1 MLKGALQLHTTTQV
15 RQGKTWIKLDSLA
28 LRVKEGQLAWK
39 DEIEKV
45 GFVWCGLG
53 ETSKDMAQ
61 SSVQKVWRGEVIEGF
76 VGARGE
82 ETWSL
87 PKTDWGAGTSHV
99 GLLWCGCDDM
109 WRWEA
114 ELCTYWSLL
123 KILFGRPE
131 KDATKL
137 SCISGWGKAP
147 RLSPKAI
154 KATGTSKAHWLP
166 HYAANIAETS
176 LKCIANITGRWS
188 EATMFLWA
196 FEVHK

>member
-45 GFVWCGLG
+45 GFCLMWFGRDFQRHGPELSPKG
-53 ETSKDMAQ
+53 MER
-61 SSVQKVWRGEVIEGF
+61 RG
-76 VGARGE
+76 
-82 ETWSL
+82 
-87 PKTDWGAGTSHV
+87 DWGLCGGERRRNLKSTQDWLGGRYESCRM
-99 GLLWCGCDDM
+99 LWCGCDDM